1 MAQQGSR
8 ADGGRGAAR
17 GWGRPALAAC
27 LLALVAV
34 GLRGTLPAQ
43 TVNGAYR
50 HDGLLIAGAAE
61 AVLACLLIALL
72 IRHSRAPDDAVIAAR
87 LRKLLTYI
95 VVSGLIA
102 IPVAYVFD
110 VAAHVHL
117 ALRPP
122 PPRHGA
128 QRQGL
133 PRAHPGS
140 HLISELVVI
149 FFVALVAAVAVY
161 GLVRFIAAYRGTWTG
176 WRGRAASAAIEP
188 GAEDDEEQLR
198 EIVEAGR
205 SALRRLGDARAAII
219 ACYVAM
225 EESLARAGTARAA
238 ADTPD
243 ELLARAARQGL
254 IRTGAA
260 ARLTALFYEARFS
273 SHPMPPTRRDD
284 AQRALAELAASLASP
299 EPAAEAGGGPAPGP
313 APGPAGADG

>member
-1 MAQQGSR
+1 MSQQRSR
-8 ADGGRGAAR
+8 ADGARGRGL
-17 GWGRPALAAC
+17 GHLALAAV

-34 GLRGTLPAQ
+34 GLRGTVPAPAL
-43 TVNGAYR
+43 NGAYR
-50 HDGLLIAGAAE
+50 HDGLPIAATAE
-61 AVLACLLIALL
+61 AVLAGLLIALL
-72 IRHSRAPDDAVIAAR
+72 IRRSRAPDDAVIAAQ

-102 IPVAYVFD
+102 IPVGYVFD
-110 VAAHVHL
+110 IAAHVHL
-117 ALRPP
+117 ALRSP

-133 PRAHPGS
+133 PRAQPSG
-140 HLISELVVI
+140 HLFGEPIVIILLV
-149 FFVALVAAVAVY
+149 LVAAVAVY
-161 GLVRFIAAYRGTWTG
+161 VLARLFMAYRGTWTG
-176 WRGRAASAAIEP
+176 WRGRAISAAIEP
-188 GAEDDEEQLR
+188 AAEDDEEQLR
-198 EIVEAGR
+198 EVVESGR

-225 EESLARAGTARAA
+225 EQSLARAGTARVA

-273 SHPMPPTRRDD
+273 SHPMPSARRDD
-284 AQRALAELAASLASP
+284 AQQALAELAASLAEP
-299 EPAAEAGGGPAPGP
+299 KPAAEAGSGRMT
-313 APGPAGADG
+313 GPAGTDG